1 MSNLAPALIATL
13 NAALIRAV
21 NLAAAVKAF
30 AAAKAEALA
39 ACKAAPD
46 TAPDGYAFRVR
57 DCVRV
62 TNTYAPADM
71 EQGPDYVMVRAAKDA
86 PAYAVPTLA
95 VSPWLAYDFFA
106 LAESNAKAAKDANAK
121 RLLAAL
127 AEAGETSWAVDGYGK
142 ASVCKGKARAKEGA
156 TPVSSTESAY
166 QTEEVWTPYKAQEA
180 AAHADA

>member
-21 NLAAAVKAF
+21 NLTAAVKAF

-46 TAPDGYAFRVR
+46 SAPDGYAFRVR
-57 DCVRV
+57 NCVR
-62 TNTYAPADM
+62 TFYTYAPADT

-95 VSPWLAYDFFA
+95 VSPWLAYDFFS
-106 LAESNAKAAKDANAK
+106 LAESNAIAAKEANAK

-127 AEAGETSWAVDGYGK
+127 AEAGETAWAVDGYGK
-142 ASVCKGKARAKEGA
+142 ATVCKGKARAKEGA
-156 TPVSSTESAY
+156 KPVSSTESAY